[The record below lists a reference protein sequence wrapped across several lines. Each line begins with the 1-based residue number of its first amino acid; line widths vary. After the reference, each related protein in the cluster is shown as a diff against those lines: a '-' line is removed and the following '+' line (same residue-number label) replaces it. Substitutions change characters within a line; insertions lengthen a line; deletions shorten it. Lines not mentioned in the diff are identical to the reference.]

1 MTDYK
6 KFGYHFIDDEFFE
19 FYCDPSV
26 YKEILEGDAV
36 YVSGTFN
43 GWINGADSSW
53 LLKKNVRKGKTFYSL
68 QKKISDID
76 VPGNSGFPEF
86 KFYCISADGYHNL
99 KENSKDKNLFLNNCL
114 IIKDEEDLKFVKKL
128 NSLKIVKSLKDF
140 NFDCPACR
148 AEIANF
154 RLTPGTTCLFRGY
167 HPYKRSRPELDT
179 EDSRLDYVLK
189 AMEEYGIKSDITLSG
204 YEVASIYDNEK
215 MPAIMEK
222 IEKEENRLCVD
233 IDYNLVYFHSDAAE
247 FSNILRTISKFII
260 SKPAPFYIHCRL
272 GSDRTGVTC
281 AIFAALCG
289 ASWKEIAQDYEKTF
303 DCGIGEY
310 RNRKLLSYSLKK
322 MIGYA
327 PESAADLCHLMQ
339 SYFLK
344 ENILNAQEL
353 ESLVKKLS
361 FIDEKQKS
369 DFFDFSGKHIC

>member
-6 KFGYHFIDDEFFE
+6 KFGYHFIDNEFFE

-26 YKEILEGDAV
+26 YKEIVDGDSV

-43 GWINGADSSW
+43 GWINGSDSSW
-53 LLKKNVRKGKTFYSL
+53 LLKKTIRKGKVFYLL
-68 QKKISDID
+68 QKKIADID

-86 KFYCISADGYHNL
+86 RFYVISSDGHHVL
-99 KENSKDKNLFLNNCL
+99 KENPNEKNVFLNNRL
-114 IIKDEEDLKFVKKL
+114 ILKDKEDIEFVKKL
-128 NSLKIVKSLKDF
+128 KSFKIVKTMEDF
-140 NFDCPACR
+140 NLDCPACR
-148 AEIANF
+148 SEIANF
-154 RLTPGTTCLFRGY
+154 RLTPGTSCLYRGY

-189 AMEEYGIKSDITLSG
+189 ALEKYGIQSDITLSG
-204 YEVASIYDNEK
+204 YEAASSYENEK
-215 MPAIMEK
+215 MPEIIEK
-222 IEKEENRLCVD
+222 IEKNENRLCLD

-247 FSNILRTISKFII
+247 FSNILRTISRFII

-289 ASWKEIAQDYEKTF
+289 ASWEEIAEDYEKTSN
-303 DCGIGEY
+303 CGIGEY
-310 RNRKLLSYSLKK
+310 RNRKLLSYSLKR

-327 PESAADLCHLMQ
+327 PENAANLCHLMQ

-344 ENILNAQEL
+344 ENILSAEEL
-353 ESLVKKLS
+353 ERLVKKLS
-361 FIDEKQKS
+361 FLEEKRES
-369 DFFDFSGKHIC
+369 DFFDFAGKHIC